1 MLYSKVRNS
10 RALKKKAVSPPPS
23 APPPLP
29 PVPIESPAQ
38 AERSELRKQVD
49 ARVFSFDT
57 ISEEDVPEIPA
68 LPVDPSRPSLVQKPR
83 KQQQVAVEKLVVQA
97 YCEHSYQKLWQAL
110 TLSTPSACPSPMNCI
125 SRMG

>member
-1 MLYSKVRNS
+1 MLYNKVRNS
-10 RALKKKAVSPPPS
+10 RALKKKAVSPTPS

-38 AERSELRKQVD
+38 AERSELRKQID

-83 KQQQVAVEKLVVQA
+83 KQPQVAVEIPVLRA
-97 YCEHSYQKLWQAL
+97 APAL
-110 TLSTPSACPSPMNCI
+110 ESASGEAGPGGE
-125 SRMG
+125 RELLRAQLKTQRFDDL

>member
-83 KQQQVAVEKLVVQA
+83 KQQQVAVEIPVLRTPPT
-97 YCEHSYQKLWQAL
+97 SGDPG
-110 TLSTPSACPSPMNCI
+110 LSGEREMLRAQLRSQ
-125 SRMG
+125 RFDDL

>member
-83 KQQQVAVEKLVVQA
+83 KQPQVAVEIPVLRA
-97 YCEHSYQKLWQAL
+97 APAL
-110 TLSTPSACPSPMNCI
+110 ESASGEAGPGGE
-125 SRMG
+125 RELLRAQLKTQRFDDL

>member
-10 RALKKKAVSPPPS
+10 RALKKKAVSPTPS

-38 AERSELRKQVD
+38 AERSELRKQID

-68 LPVDPSRPSLVQKPR
+68 LPVDPAPPNPLQKPR
-83 KQQQVAVEKLVVQA
+83 KQPQVAVEIPVLRTAPASEDVGPGGEREMLRAQLKTQRFDDL
-97 YCEHSYQKLWQAL
+97 
-110 TLSTPSACPSPMNCI
+110 
-125 SRMG
+125 

>member
-1 MLYSKVRNS
+1 MLYNKVRNS
-10 RALKKKAVSPPPS
+10 RALKKKTASVTPS

-29 PVPIESPAQ
+29 PVPIETAAQ

-83 KQQQVAVEKLVVQA
+83 KQPQVAVEIPV
-97 YCEHSYQKLWQAL
+97 L
-110 TLSTPSACPSPMNCI
+110 TTAPANVEETET
-125 SRMG
+125 MGERAMLRAQLKTQRFDDL